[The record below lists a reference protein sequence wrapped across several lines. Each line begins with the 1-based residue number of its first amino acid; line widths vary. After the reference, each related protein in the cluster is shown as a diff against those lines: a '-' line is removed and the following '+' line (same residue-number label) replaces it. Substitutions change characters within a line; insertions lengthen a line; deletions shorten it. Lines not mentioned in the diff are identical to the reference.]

1 MSNRRFELK
10 FPIHKSISFNFH
22 TWIKSFVG
30 MREIYNQ
37 RTVNSIYYDSNN
49 KSSARDNLGGF
60 SNRSKFRLR
69 WYGEGDE
76 ISKCILEIKTKKG
89 RVGKK
94 IDIPIDKYIYQL
106 DIKNIFNLTNSYF
119 TDKKK
124 KEVLYFLGNIIL
136 RPSLKISYLRS
147 YYMIN
152 KQIRITYDRN
162 ITYENF
168 IFKSKKKDELEVCEI
183 KFLEKDYKYFYNL
196 IKSLPLTNKRFS
208 KYLRGLAHH
217 QEAVYF

>member
-10 FPIHKSISFNFH
+10 FPIHKSINFSFH
-22 TWIKSFVG
+22 TWKKSFVQ
-30 MREIYNQ
+30 MKEIYNK
-37 RTVNSIYYDSNN
+37 RIINSIYYDSNN

-60 SNRSKFRLR
+60 SNRSKFRIR
-69 WYGEGDE
+69 WYGNGDL
-76 ISKCILEIKTKKG
+76 ISKSILEIKTKKG

-94 IDIPIDKYIYQL
+94 INIPTDKFINEL
-106 DIKNIFNLTNSYF
+106 DIKNIFNLRNSYF
-119 TDKKK
+119 TNEKK
-124 KEVLYFLGNIIL
+124 KEVLSFLGNTIL
-136 RPSLKISYLRS
+136 RPSLKITYLRS
-147 YYMIN
+147 YYMIDN
-152 KQIRITYDRN
+152 QIRITYDKD

-168 IFKSKKKDELEVCEI
+168 KFKSKKKDEFEVCEF
-183 KFLEKDYKYFYNL
+183 KFLEKDYKHFYNL

>member
-10 FPIHKSISFNFH
+10 FPIHKSMNFNFN
-22 TWIKSFVG
+22 TWIRSFVN
-30 MREIYNQ
+30 MRETYYQ

-94 IDIPIDKYIYQL
+94 INIPTDKYIYQL
-106 DIKNIFNLTNSYF
+106 DIKNIFNLKNCYF

-124 KEVLYFLGNIIL
+124 EEVLSFLGNIIL

-152 KQIRITYDRN
+152 KQIRITYDKN

-168 IFKSKKKDELEVCEI
+168 IFRSKKKDELEVCEI

-208 KYLRGLAHH
+208 KY
-217 QEAVYF
+217 